1 MEEVLVAPCG
11 MNCSVCSAYL
21 ALTHDVKGRG
31 IRMPYCAGCRPRN
44 KQCAFLKKH
53 CPSLLSE
60 KIKYC
65 FECQEFPCRRLRSID
80 QRYKTR
86 YRMSLIEN
94 LGFIR
99 ENGIDIFLSR
109 EKEKWQCHSCSGVIS
124 CHNGLCFSCS
134 LERLRQKKQKY
145 RWDEP

>member
-44 KQCAFLKKH
+44 KQCAFLKKR

-65 FECQEFPCRRLRSID
+65 YECQEFPCRRLRSID

-94 LGFIR
+94 LEFIR
-99 ENGIDIFLSR
+99 ENGIAEFLSR
-109 EKEKWQCHSCSGVIS
+109 EQEKWQCGLCSGVIC